1 MNTWDKLSMTEKAEI
16 MKLAVDGGIY
26 DLDTIKDVYN
36 KFAEGG
42 HKEDSSWTMENEA
55 KYREWRNSLPDNLRN
70 TDDRIYDMRG
80 AYKAGMQPSLEAD
93 GYYHLQS
100 RDPRTGRILK
110 SSLHPTYLQALTEDA
125 RMGYYPTVDNKGNTY
140 TQTWEGN
147 QFKSGGSIHIKPSHK
162 GRLTELKARTG
173 KSESEL
179 YNDGN
184 PAHKKMVVF
193 ARNARKWH
201 HAYGGV
207 LDAND
212 NMFLTGGPK
221 RGRMPAHPRNRE
233 KDPEAYD
240 AAKKWQ
246 EEQQLRRQQQEEQN
260 RIYAEEKARSNEAA
274 AKELNRRKDTVMS
287 ALSNIANSTPF
298 TGSEVA
304 EAAENQRQEKLD
316 KWHDL
321 KLGMD
326 ATMTAAELTAAGY
339 GVVRG
344 LTHANRW
351 LARQAAQST
360 GQAVSREAMQ
370 NLLKWNNRVNKIDKA
385 QVAMNTL
392 GGIADGYQWATANNS
407 FDAWENGL
415 ETGANA
421 AGVVG
426 GMNWFRDLPYLRR
439 IGGDKIDAVL
449 DGMGYSAAAWDV
461 VKNLPPLSG
470 ALEGIREQS
479 KKEEKAYGGEMGNYY
494 DGWGDA
500 WNFLKTGV
508 QKARQKVKDWGL
520 DKSPAAHLSERL
532 EKSSKDIKDNRN
544 PEFSNGTIA
553 LLDVGRLL
561 GLNST
566 IKGSDNDMHYRQNL
580 YNLVDPTNVIPE
592 SMGDYLDYANIVR
605 HAKSDKDYK
614 YRRVKKD
621 PTADAAWAKRLELPY
636 DSTLLISNPDGSVH
650 LSEQLENEIPT
661 DTTFI
666 KQRIADN
673 NRLLKSTYGPKRG
686 DIEAALSIDSVALDN
701 LRHTYRTGEPVEMN
715 EFSHNSRNLR
725 TNNETSPLNILHR
738 YTLQYNP
745 GDNTMGYRDTYNFD
759 GLEDYVPGKP
769 FEIKGT
775 IDLKK
780 KKK

>member
-42 HKEDSSWTMENEA
+42 QKEDSSWTMEDEA

-110 SSLHPTYLQALTEDA
+110 SSLHSTYLQALTEDA

-147 QFKSGGSIHIKPSHK
+147 E
-162 GRLTELKARTG
+162 R
-173 KSESEL
+173 
-179 YNDGN
+179 
-184 PAHKKMVVF
+184 
-193 ARNARKWH
+193 
-201 HAYGGV
+201 
-207 LDAND
+207 
-212 NMFLTGGPK
+212 
-221 RGRMPAHPRNRE
+221 
-233 KDPEAYD
+233 
-240 AAKKWQ
+240 
-246 EEQQLRRQQQEEQN
+246 
-260 RIYAEEKARSNEAA
+260 
-274 AKELNRRKDTVMS
+274 
-287 ALSNIANSTPF
+287 
-298 TGSEVA
+298 
-304 EAAENQRQEKLD
+304 
-316 KWHDL
+316 
-321 KLGMD
+321 
-326 ATMTAAELTAAGY
+326 
-339 GVVRG
+339 
-344 LTHANRW
+344 
-351 LARQAAQST
+351 
-360 GQAVSREAMQ
+360 
-370 NLLKWNNRVNKIDKA
+370 
-385 QVAMNTL
+385 
-392 GGIADGYQWATANNS
+392 NS
-407 FDAWENGL
+407 FAH
-415 ETGANA
+415 
-421 AGVVG
+421 
-426 GMNWFRDLPYLRR
+426 
-439 IGGDKIDAVL
+439 
-449 DGMGYSAAAWDV
+449 
-461 VKNLPPLSG
+461 
-470 ALEGIREQS
+470 
-479 KKEEKAYGGEMGNYY
+479 GGEMGNYY

-500 WNFLKTGV
+500 WNFLKRGV

-544 PEFSNGTIA
+544 PEFSNGTTA

-614 YRRVKKD
+614 YRRVRKD